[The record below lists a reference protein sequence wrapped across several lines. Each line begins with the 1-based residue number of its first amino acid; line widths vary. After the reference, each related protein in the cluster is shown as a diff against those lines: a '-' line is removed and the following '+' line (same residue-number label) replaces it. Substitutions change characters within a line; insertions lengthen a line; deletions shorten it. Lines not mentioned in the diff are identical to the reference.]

1 MIEQR
6 FMVICGEDEHT
17 VGYSYSALSGK
28 TKLCVDGDEFVVK
41 GKPFKIGV
49 CRREMIIIG
58 SSQAILD
65 VDKKGK
71 AKIICRDADEIV
83 EIK

>member
-1 MIEQR
+1 MINQK
-6 FMVICGEDEHT
+6 FKVICGEQEHT
-17 VGYSYSALSGK
+17 VGYFYSALSGK
-28 TKLCVDGDEFVVK
+28 TKLCVDGDEFTVK

-58 SSQAILD
+58 MSQAVLD
-65 VDKKGK
+65 VDKNGR
-71 AKIICRDADEIV
+71 AKIICRDADEII